1 MTKPWLDRL
10 LQRLYPPTC
19 ILCGAAGH
27 DGLDLCSGCR
37 ADLPHNRPACPR
49 CAIPLPEEQAVDPEG
64 FGSPAEAGT
73 PRTDLVL
80 CGRCQRHPPPFAAS
94 YAAFRYEGPVPAL
107 VAGMKFRARFNL
119 ARLLGQCL
127 ALALLEQGAER
138 PGLILPVPLHRKRL
152 RERGY
157 NQALEVARE
166 VSGALAIPIDRT
178 SCIRSL
184 HTSAQVGLDDRER
197 RRNVRGAFAVLRP
210 PAAAHVAILDDVVT
224 TGSTV
229 AELARV
235 LVAAGVERVDVW
247 AVARTP

>member
-1 MTKPWLDRL
+1 MTNPWRERL
-10 LQRLYPPTC
+10 VQRIYPPTC

-27 DGLDLCSGCR
+27 DGLDLCRGCR
-37 ADLPHNRPACPR
+37 ADLPHNRCACPR
-49 CAIPLPEEQAVDPEG
+49 CAIPVPQDQG
-64 FGSPAEAGT
+64 AGT
-73 PRTDLVL
+73 P
-80 CGRCQRHPPPFAAS
+80 CGPCQRHPPPFAAS
-94 YAAFRYEGPVPAL
+94 HAAFRYEDPLPAL
-107 VAGMKFRARFNL
+107 VAGMKFRARFNM

-138 PGLILPVPLHRKRL
+138 PGLIVPVPLHPKRL

-166 VSGALAIPIDRT
+166 VSAALAIPIDRT

-210 PAAAHVAILDDVVT
+210 PAARQVAILDDVVT

-229 AELARV
+229 AELTRV
-235 LVAAGVERVDVW
+235 LHAAGVERVDVW

>member
-1 MTKPWLDRL
+1 MTQPWLDGL
-10 LQRLYPPTC
+10 LRRIYPPTC
-19 ILCGAAGH
+19 VLCGAAGH
-27 DGLDLCSGCR
+27 AGLDLCQGCG
-37 ADLPHNRPACPR
+37 ADLPHNRRACPR
-49 CAIPLPEEQAVDPEG
+49 CAIPVLEDQG
-64 FGSPAEAGT
+64 AGA
-73 PRTDLVL
+73 P
-80 CGRCQRHPPPFAAS
+80 CGPCQRHPPPFAAS
-94 YAAFRYEGPVPAL
+94 HAAFRYEDPLPAL

-127 ALALLEQGAER
+127 TLALLEQGAEP
-138 PGLILPVPLHRKRL
+138 PGLIVPVPLHQKRL

-166 VSGALAIPIDRT
+166 VSSALGIPIDT
-178 SCIRSL
+178 GICIRAL

-210 PAAAHVAILDDVVT
+210 PAARHVAILDDVVT

-229 AELARV
+229 TELTRV
-235 LVAAGVERVDVW
+235 LRAAGVERVDVW

>member
-1 MTKPWLDRL
+1 MTGPWLEGL

-19 ILCGAAGH
+19 VLCGAPGH
-27 DGLDLCSGCR
+27 AGLDLCQGCN
-37 ADLPHNRPACPR
+37 ADLPHNRHACPR
-49 CAIPLPEEQAVDPEG
+49 CAIPLPVDQ
-64 FGSPAEAGT
+64 GSGT
-73 PRTDLVL
+73 P
-80 CGRCQRHPPPFAAS
+80 CGPCQRHPPPFAAS
-94 YAAFRYEGPVPAL
+94 HTAFRYEDALPAL

-127 ALALLEQGAER
+127 ALALLEHGAER
-138 PGLILPVPLHRKRL
+138 PGLIIPVPLHWRRL

-166 VSGALAIPIDRT
+166 VSSALTIPIDFQACSRA
-178 SCIRSL
+178 L
-184 HTSAQVGLDDRER
+184 HTNAQVGLDDRER

-210 PAAAHVAILDDVVT
+210 PAARHVAILDDVVT

-229 AELARV
+229 TELTRV
-235 LVAAGVERVDVW
+235 LRATGVERVDVW